1 MLQLIAINIKDFHRK
16 IMFILVLGLF
26 NTNLHFPKYSQL
38 GSAIKTP
45 KHNFL
50 SKNPK
55 TFWLKLHPLSCI
67 QGRNRGRNK
76 KAETFSKILSIIQQG
91 NLT

>member
-38 GSAIKTP
+38 GSAKQTP
-45 KHNFL
+45 KHN
-50 SKNPK
+50 S
-55 TFWLKLHPLSCI
+55 
-67 QGRNRGRNK
+67 
-76 KAETFSKILSIIQQG
+76 LSIKPQKHFDVEVK
-91 NLT
+91 LA